1 MAETERHWQAA
12 IESEAAERE
21 TEKVDPVLKV
31 VGKQIKVLREWAG
44 LTQPEFG
51 RRIGYGVDLVSS
63 VERGRR
69 PPKEQFIE
77 GAERELDARGIFRAV
92 REDVEETRYPA
103 RFREFAKLERE
114 AVEIHMYDPM
124 VVPGPLQT
132 EDYARAIYLMRRPG
146 MDEGTIEGHVAA
158 RMARRAVFERRPA
171 PVMSFVLE
179 ETVLRRPLGGREVL
193 RGQLGHLLHIGGA
206 HNVEIQVMPLEV
218 EEHAGLV
225 GSLALLET
233 PDRPKVAYTE
243 AQGRSAWFT
252 ERADVRAFE
261 ARYGTIRAQA
271 LTPRQSLRL
280 VEKLLGET

>member
-1 MAETERHWQAA
+1 MTGTERQWQAA
-12 IESEAAERE
+12 ADGEGADREAER
-21 TEKVDPVLKV
+21 VDPVLKV
-31 VGKQIKVLREWAG
+31 VGKQIKVLRERAG

-69 PPKEQFIE
+69 PPKQPFIE
-77 GAERELDARGIFRAV
+77 GAERELDGRGIFYAV
-92 REDVEETRYPA
+92 QEDVEETRYPA

-132 EDYARAIYLMRRPG
+132 EEYARALYLMRRPA
-146 MDEGTIEGHVAA
+146 MDGETIEGHVAA
-158 RMARRAVFERRPA
+158 RMARREVFERRPA
-171 PVMSFVLE
+171 PVLGFVLE
-179 ETVLRRPLGGREVL
+179 EAVLRRPLGGRAVL
-193 RGQLGHLLHIGGA
+193 RGQLEHLLAVGRL
-206 HNVEIQVMPLEV
+206 HNVEIQVMPVDV

-233 PDRPKVAYTE
+233 PGRPKIAYTE
-243 AQGRSAWFT
+243 SQERSAWFT

-261 ARYGTIRAQA
+261 NRYGTIRAQA
-271 LTPRQSLRL
+271 LTPRQSLKL
-280 VEKLLGET
+280 VEKLLGEM

>member
-1 MAETERHWQAA
+1 MND
-12 IESEAAERE
+12 AERQWQTAVDGEGADRE
-21 TEKVDPVLKV
+21 TDKVDPVLKV
-31 VGKQIKVLREWAG
+31 IGKQIKVLRERMG

-51 RRIGYGVDLVSS
+51 RRIGYGVDQVSS

-77 GAERELDARGIFRAV
+77 GAERELDGRGIFHAV
-92 REDVEETRYPA
+92 REDIEETRYPA

-132 EDYARAIYLMRRPG
+132 EDYARALYLMRRPG
-146 MDEGTIEGHVAA
+146 LDEETVEGHVAA
-158 RMARRAVFERRPA
+158 RLARRAVFERRPA
-171 PVMSFVLE
+171 PLMSFVVE
-179 ETVLRRPLGGREVL
+179 ETALRRPLGGREVL
-193 RGQLGHLLHIGGA
+193 RGQLRHLLGVGRLH
-206 HNVEIQVMPLEV
+206 HVDLQVMPLEV

-243 AQGRSAWFT
+243 AQERSAWFT
-252 ERADVRAFE
+252 ERADVRVFE
-261 ARYGTIRAQA
+261 AQYGTIRAQA
-271 LTPRQSLRL
+271 LTPRESVEL
-280 VEKLLGET
+280 VEQLLGEM